1 MLIGYM
7 RVSTGEQSLDLQSDA
22 LERAGCERVYEDVC
36 SGRATERPG
45 LAQALEVAR
54 NGDALAV
61 WKLDRIGRKLP
72 HVVGLVGDL
81 QKRGVGLKV
90 LTGDVDTTT
99 ATGRL
104 VFGIFATLAEFERD
118 LIHER
123 TMAGLAAAR
132 ARGRTGGRPRGMT
145 KQKLKAA
152 MAMMADRE
160 NVARDAAKQLG
171 ISLSTLYAYVNAK
184 GRDYPQ
190 FRDRHADLQILDKYV
205 FITPEARARRHGH
218 LEFHLRRHRQS
229 VAQGA
234 TAAPATLLAHRL
246 RCRLLH
252 PRRLHLELWPR
263 RQSLQQRNIILQR
276 GNLGILQRKHR
287 CVLTGGVMKRR
298 HLCDQRRYH
307 MPQIRQRQF
316 INRV

>member
-7 RVSTGEQSLDLQSDA
+7 RVSTGEQSLDLQRDA
-22 LERAGCERVYEDVC
+22 LERAGCERVYQDVC

-54 NGDALAV
+54 SGDAVAV
-61 WKLDRIGRKLP
+61 WKLDRIGRSLP

-90 LTGDVDTTT
+90 LTGDIDTTT

-132 ARGRTGGRPRGMT
+132 ARGRAGGRPRVMT

-152 MAMMADRE
+152 MAMMADRD
-160 NVARDAAKQLG
+160 NAARDVAKQLG
-171 ISLSTLYAYVNAK
+171 VSVSTLYAYVDAK
-184 GRDYPQ
+184 GLPRE
-190 FRDRHADLQILDKYV
+190 L
-205 FITPEARARRHGH
+205 
-218 LEFHLRRHRQS
+218 
-229 VAQGA
+229 
-234 TAAPATLLAHRL
+234 AAALL
-246 RCRLLH
+246 
-252 PRRLHLELWPR
+252 
-263 RQSLQQRNIILQR
+263 S
-276 GNLGILQRKHR
+276 
-287 CVLTGGVMKRR
+287 KRTKSSR
-298 HLCDQRRYH
+298 T
-307 MPQIRQRQF
+307 I
-316 INRV
+316 

>member
-7 RVSTGEQSLDLQSDA
+7 RVSTGEQSLDLQRDA
-22 LERAGCERVYEDVC
+22 LERVGCERVYEDVC

-54 NGDALAV
+54 NGDALVV
-61 WKLDRIGRKLP
+61 WKLDRIGRSLP

-132 ARGRTGGRPRGMT
+132 ARGRTGGRPRVMT

-160 NVARDAAKQLG
+160 NAARDVAKQLG
-171 ISLSTLYAYVNAK
+171 ISVSTLYAYVNAK
-184 GRDYPQ
+184 GQPREQ
-190 FRDRHADLQILDKYV
+190 
-205 FITPEARARRHGH
+205 
-218 LEFHLRRHRQS
+218 
-229 VAQGA
+229 
-234 TAAPATLLAHRL
+234 AAPLLGKRAKATGA
-246 RCRLLH
+246 
-252 PRRLHLELWPR
+252 
-263 RQSLQQRNIILQR
+263 I
-276 GNLGILQRKHR
+276 
-287 CVLTGGVMKRR
+287 
-298 HLCDQRRYH
+298 
-307 MPQIRQRQF
+307 
-316 INRV
+316 